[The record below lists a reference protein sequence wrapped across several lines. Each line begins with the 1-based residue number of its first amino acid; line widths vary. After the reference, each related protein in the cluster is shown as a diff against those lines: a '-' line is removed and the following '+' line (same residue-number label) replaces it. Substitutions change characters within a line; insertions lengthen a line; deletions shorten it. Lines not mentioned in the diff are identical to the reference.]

1 MTRWCRRAGRGP
13 GFVERGEGGGLSD
26 TVFEPGLS
34 KAGDHVDLRAGI
46 DAIAVVSN
54 CPQVNNPC
62 TGLKPTPIRV
72 TVWRPG

>member
-34 KAGDHVDLRAGI
+34 KAGDHVDLCAGI
-46 DAIAVVSN
+46 DAIAVVLS
-54 CPQVNNPC
+54 CPQINHPC
-62 TGLKPTPIRV
+62 TGPGPTPSCMA
-72 TVWRPG
+72 VWRPG